1 MSISLYAASVPVFKQ
16 MLTALSGVL
25 AKAEAHAT
33 AKKIDPNAL
42 LQARLYPDMFP
53 LTRQVQIAGAM
64 ARLLSSPREVIHSR
78 RQDIRATSQKPNTGG
93 RDDHENTKR

>member
-1 MSISLYAASVPVFKQ
+1 MSRS
-16 MLTALSGVL
+16 MALSKLSAVNESLDLDHGQMR
-25 AKAEAHAT
+25 
-33 AKKIDPNAL
+33 P
-42 LQARLYPDMFP
+42 
-53 LTRQVQIAGAM
+53 RQVQIAGAM